1 MLADETHWGRT
12 CDSSAPLTGISCR
25 KVVGTSLWL
34 LCVIDETFRVVGRVG
49 GFLFLG
55 ITRVLGVY
63 RPGYLQEK
71 WLESVIA
78 HQISLYLKC
87 VNAFVPR
94 RPLYILALPC
104 AGEPFPSQHTGAL
117 ILVVFSQGSALL
129 LLGSFGNGLELECQ
143 DQYRYLLKR

>member
-1 MLADETHWGRT
+1 M
-12 CDSSAPLTGISCR
+12 
-25 KVVGTSLWL
+25 
-34 LCVIDETFRVVGRVG
+34 DETFQVVGRVG

-78 HQISLYLKC
+78 HQISLYRSSPIKLVFILKC
-87 VNAFVPR
+87 VNAFVSR
-94 RPLYILALPC
+94 WPLYILALPC
-104 AGEPFPSQHTGAL
+104 ACEPFLSQHTGAL

-143 DQYRYLLKR
+143 DQYRYLLKRQLVSVMKQSSGYGAEP